1 MASSLPGLKKA
12 ARPDQIAVFAALALV
27 VVGCFFVLKPFLS
40 ALLWAV
46 ILTFSSWP
54 AYRKLLAWVK
64 GRRSLAALLMTL
76 AITVVLLVPSVVIVL
91 TLAGDVKE
99 FASASVAWFRQG
111 PPAPP
116 EWVGRI
122 PWVGG
127 EILTLW
133 AVYAADSKQLL
144 VALEQFVDPLSS
156 SLLTV
161 GKALGKGVLEL
172 SLSIFLAFF
181 FFRDGAKLGD
191 YALAVAKRL
200 AGDRGDYLLRE
211 VAGGTIRGVVYGI
224 LGTAM
229 AQGLL
234 AGIGFSIA
242 GVPAAVLLGLLTFLV
257 SVVPMGPPLI
267 WIPASIWVFQNGS
280 VGMGI
285 FLVCWGI
292 FGISSIDNFVRPLI
306 ISQGNKM
313 PFVLIFMG
321 VLGGGL
327 AFGLIGIFLGPTLL
341 AVSFRLGEVWLA
353 YRKNPARMPPD
364 EIGTADSDDLLAGV
378 PDESPFSPS

>member
-1 MASSLPGLKKA
+1 MASPLPALKKV
-12 ARPDQIAVFAALALV
+12 ARPDQIAVLAALSLV
-27 VVGCFFVLKPFLS
+27 AVGCFFVLKPFLS

-54 AYRKLLAWVK
+54 AYRQLLSWVK
-64 GRRSLAALLMTL
+64 GRRTLAALLMTL
-76 AITVVLLVPSVVIVL
+76 GITIVLLVPSVVIVL

-99 FASASVAWFRQG
+99 FASVSVAWFRQG

-116 EWVGRI
+116 EWVGRV

-127 EILTLW
+127 EILALW
-133 AVYAADSKQLL
+133 TEYAADSKQLL
-144 VALEQFVDPLSS
+144 VALEQLVDPLSS
-156 SLLTV
+156 SLLAI
-161 GKALGKGVLEL
+161 GKALGQGVLEL

-200 AGDRGDYLLRE
+200 AGDRGDHLLRE

-242 GVPAAVLLGLLTFLV
+242 GVPAAVLLGLLTFLI
-257 SVVPMGPPLI
+257 SVIPMGPPLI

-285 FLVCWGI
+285 FMVCWGI
-292 FGISSIDNFVRPLI
+292 FGISSIDNFIRPLI

-313 PFVLIFMG
+313 PFILIFMG

-341 AVSFRLGEVWLA
+341 AVSFRLGEEWLA
-353 YRKNPARMPPD
+353 YRKKPTLNPPG
-364 EIGTADSDDLLAGV
+364 EN
-378 PDESPFSPS
+378 DESDSEESADGSPDPA

>member
-1 MASSLPGLKKA
+1 MSPSLPNLRKVA
-12 ARPDQIAVFAALALV
+12 NTDQIAVLAVLVLV
-27 VVGCFFVLKPFLS
+27 VIGCFFVLKPFLS

-54 AYRKLLAWVK
+54 AFRVLLSWVK
-64 GRRSLAALLMTL
+64 GRRTLAAFLMTL
-76 AITVVLLVPSVVIVL
+76 VIAVVLLVPSLVIVL

-99 FASASVAWFRQG
+99 FAATTVAWVRQG

-116 EWVGRI
+116 EWLVRI
-122 PWVGG
+122 PWVG
-127 EILTLW
+127 EEMIAIW
-133 AVYAADSKQLL
+133 KEYAADSKQLL
-144 VALEQFVDPLSS
+144 VAAEQFIDPLTS
-156 SLLTV
+156 SLLTI
-161 GKALGKGVLEL
+161 GKTLGRGVLEL
-172 SLSIFLAFF
+172 ALSMFLAFF

-191 YALAVAKRL
+191 RALAIAKRL
-200 AGDRGDYLLRE
+200 AGERGDHLLRE

-229 AQGLL
+229 AQGLV
-234 AGIGFSIA
+234 AWVGFSIA
-242 GVPAAVLLGLLTFLV
+242 GVPAAVLLGLMTFII
-257 SVVPMGPPLI
+257 SVIPMGPPLI

-280 VGMGI
+280 VGEGI
-285 FLVCWGI
+285 FMLLWGAL
-292 FGISSIDNFVRPLI
+292 GISSIDNFIRPLI

-341 AVSFRLGEVWLA
+341 AVTFRLGEEWLS
-353 YRKNPARMPPD
+353 YRKQVKPADM
-364 EIGTADSDDLLAGV
+364 
-378 PDESPFSPS
+378 

>member
-1 MASSLPGLKKA
+1 MSPSLPNLRKVA
-12 ARPDQIAVFAALALV
+12 NTDQIAVLAALVLV
-27 VVGCFFVLKPFLS
+27 VIGCFFVLKPFLS

-54 AYRKLLAWVK
+54 AFRVLLVWVK
-64 GRRSLAALLMTL
+64 GRRTLAAFLMTL
-76 AITVVLLVPSVVIVL
+76 VIAVVLLVPSLVIVL

-99 FASASVAWFRQG
+99 FAATSVAWVRQG

-116 EWVGRI
+116 EWLVRV
-122 PWVGG
+122 PWVGA
-127 EILTLW
+127 EMIAIW
-133 AVYAADSKQLL
+133 KEYAADSKQLL
-144 VALEQFVDPLSS
+144 VAAEQFIDPLTS
-156 SLLTV
+156 SLLTI
-161 GKALGKGVLEL
+161 GKTLGRGVLEL
-172 SLSIFLAFF
+172 ALSMFLAFF

-191 YALAVAKRL
+191 RALAIAKRL
-200 AGDRGDYLLRE
+200 AGERGDHLLRE

-229 AQGLL
+229 AQGLV
-234 AGIGFSIA
+234 AWVGFSIA
-242 GVPAAVLLGLLTFLV
+242 GVPAAVLLGLMTFLI
-257 SVVPMGPPLI
+257 SVIPMGPPLI

-280 VGMGI
+280 VGEGI
-285 FLVCWGI
+285 FMLLWGAL
-292 FGISSIDNFVRPLI
+292 GISSIDNFIRPLI

-341 AVSFRLGEVWLA
+341 AVTFRLGEEWLS
-353 YRKNPARMPPD
+353 YRKQVKPADM
-364 EIGTADSDDLLAGV
+364 
-378 PDESPFSPS
+378 

>member
-1 MASSLPGLKKA
+1 MANSLPSLRKVA
-12 ARPDQIAVFAALALV
+12 NTDQIAVLAVLVLV
-27 VVGCFFVLKPFLS
+27 VIGCFFVLKPFLS

-54 AYRKLLAWVK
+54 AFRVLLGWVR
-64 GRRSLAALLMTL
+64 GRRTLAAFLMTL
-76 AITVVLLVPSVVIVL
+76 AIAMVLLVPSVVIVL

-99 FASASVAWFRQG
+99 FASTTVAWVRQG

-116 EWVGRI
+116 EWLARV
-122 PWVGG
+122 PWLGV
-127 EILTLW
+127 EMTATW
-133 AVYAADSKQLL
+133 KEYAADSKQLL
-144 VALEQFVDPLSS
+144 VAAEQFVDPLTSW
-156 SLLTV
+156 LLTI
-161 GKALGKGVLEL
+161 GKALGRGVLEL
-172 SLSIFLAFF
+172 ALSMFLAFF
-181 FFRDGAKLGD
+181 FFRDGANLGD
-191 YALAVAKRL
+191 RALAIARRL
-200 AGDRGDYLLRE
+200 AGSRGDHLLRE

-229 AQGLL
+229 AQGLV
-234 AGIGFSIA
+234 AWVGFTIA
-242 GVPAAVLLGLLTFLV
+242 GVPAAVLLGLMTFLI
-257 SVVPMGPPLI
+257 SVIPMGPPLI

-285 FLVCWGI
+285 FMLLWGAL
-292 FGISSIDNFVRPLI
+292 GVSSIDNFIRPLI

-341 AVSFRLGEVWLA
+341 AVSFRLAEEWLA
-353 YRKNPARMPPD
+353 YRKQVKPAEPD
-364 EIGTADSDDLLAGV
+364 
-378 PDESPFSPS
+378 DEDIPVLPTSETPA

>member
-1 MASSLPGLKKA
+1 MANSLPSLRKVA
-12 ARPDQIAVFAALALV
+12 NTDQIAVLAVLVLV
-27 VVGCFFVLKPFLS
+27 VIGCFFVLKPFLS

-54 AYRKLLAWVK
+54 AFRVLLGWVR
-64 GRRSLAALLMTL
+64 GRRTLAAFLMTL
-76 AITVVLLVPSVVIVL
+76 AIAMVLLVPSVVIVL

-99 FASASVAWFRQG
+99 FAATSVAWVRQG

-116 EWVGRI
+116 EWLAKI
-122 PWVGG
+122 PWVGV
-127 EILTLW
+127 EMTATW
-133 AVYAADSKQLL
+133 KEYAADSKQLL
-144 VALEQFVDPLSS
+144 VAAEQFIDPLTSW
-156 SLLTV
+156 LLTI
-161 GKALGKGVLEL
+161 GKALGRGVLEL
-172 SLSIFLAFF
+172 ALSMFLAFF

-191 YALAVAKRL
+191 RALAIAKRL
-200 AGDRGDYLLRE
+200 AGERGDHLLRE

-234 AGIGFSIA
+234 AWVGFTIA
-242 GVPAAVLLGLLTFLV
+242 GVPAAVLLGLMTFLI
-257 SVVPMGPPLI
+257 SVIPMGPPLI

-280 VGMGI
+280 VGAGI
-285 FLVCWGI
+285 FMLIWGALA
-292 FGISSIDNFVRPLI
+292 ISSIDNFIRPLI

-341 AVSFRLGEVWLA
+341 AVSFRLGEEWLA
-353 YRKNPARMPPD
+353 YRKQVKPAEPD
-364 EIGTADSDDLLAGV
+364 GGETPVLSTTET
-378 PDESPFSPS
+378 PT

>member
-1 MASSLPGLKKA
+1 VANT
-12 ARPDQIAVFAALALV
+12 DQIAVLAVLVLV
-27 VVGCFFVLKPFLS
+27 VIGCFFVLKPFLS

-54 AYRKLLAWVK
+54 AFRVLLGWVR
-64 GRRSLAALLMTL
+64 GRRTLAAFLMTL
-76 AITVVLLVPSVVIVL
+76 AIAMVLLVPSVVIVL

-99 FASASVAWFRQG
+99 FAATSVAWVRQG

-116 EWVGRI
+116 EWLAKI
-122 PWVGG
+122 PWVGV
-127 EILTLW
+127 EMTATW
-133 AVYAADSKQLL
+133 KEYAADGKQLL
-144 VALEQFVDPLSS
+144 VAAEQFIDPLTSW
-156 SLLTV
+156 LLTI
-161 GKALGKGVLEL
+161 GKALGRGVLEL
-172 SLSIFLAFF
+172 ALSMFLAFF
-181 FFRDGAKLGD
+181 FFRDGANLGD
-191 YALAVAKRL
+191 RALAIARRL
-200 AGDRGDYLLRE
+200 AGSRGDHLLRE

-234 AGIGFSIA
+234 AWVGFTIA
-242 GVPAAVLLGLLTFLV
+242 GVPAAVLLGLMTFLI
-257 SVVPMGPPLI
+257 SVIPMGPPLI

-280 VGMGI
+280 VGAGI
-285 FLVCWGI
+285 FMLIWGAL
-292 FGISSIDNFVRPLI
+292 GISSIDNFIRPLI

-341 AVSFRLGEVWLA
+341 AVSFRLGEEWLA
-353 YRKNPARMPPD
+353 YRKQVKPAEPD
-364 EIGTADSDDLLAGV
+364 GGETPML
-378 PDESPFSPS
+378 PTTETPT

>member
-1 MASSLPGLKKA
+1 MSASLPSFRKVA
-12 ARPDQIAVFAALALV
+12 NTDQIAVLAVLVLV
-27 VVGCFFVLKPFLS
+27 VIGCFFVLKPFLS

-54 AYRKLLAWVK
+54 AFRVLLGWVR
-64 GRRSLAALLMTL
+64 GRRTLAAFLMTL
-76 AITVVLLVPSVVIVL
+76 AIAMVLLVPSVVIVL

-99 FASASVAWFRQG
+99 FASTTVAWVRQG

-116 EWVGRI
+116 EWLARV
-122 PWVGG
+122 PWLGV
-127 EILTLW
+127 EMTATW
-133 AVYAADSKQLL
+133 KEYAADSKQLL
-144 VALEQFVDPLSS
+144 VAAEQFVDPLTSW
-156 SLLTV
+156 LLTI
-161 GKALGKGVLEL
+161 GKALGRGVLEL
-172 SLSIFLAFF
+172 ALSMFLAFF
-181 FFRDGAKLGD
+181 FFRDGANLGER
-191 YALAVAKRL
+191 ALAIARRL
-200 AGDRGDYLLRE
+200 AGSRGDHLLRE

-229 AQGLL
+229 AQGLV
-234 AGIGFSIA
+234 AWVGFTIA
-242 GVPAAVLLGLLTFLV
+242 GVPAAVLLGLMTFLI
-257 SVVPMGPPLI
+257 SVIPMGPPLI

-285 FLVCWGI
+285 FMLLWGAL
-292 FGISSIDNFVRPLI
+292 GISSIDNFIRPLI

-341 AVSFRLGEVWLA
+341 AVSFRLAEEWLA
-353 YRKNPARMPPD
+353 YRKQVKPAEPD
-364 EIGTADSDDLLAGV
+364 
-378 PDESPFSPS
+378 DEDIPVLPTSETPA

>member
-1 MASSLPGLKKA
+1 MANSLTHLRKA
-12 ARPDQIAVFAALALV
+12 ARTDQIAVLAALTMV
-27 VVGCFFVLKPFLS
+27 VLGCFLVLRPFLS

-54 AYRKLLAWVK
+54 AFRVLLGWVK
-64 GRRSLAALLMTL
+64 GRRTLAAFLMTL
-76 AITVVLLVPSVVIVL
+76 GIALVLLVPSVVIVL
-91 TLAGDVKE
+91 TLAGDVRE
-99 FASASVAWFRQG
+99 FASTTVAWFRQG

-116 EWVGRI
+116 GWLGKV
-122 PWVGG
+122 PWIG
-127 EILTLW
+127 EDLIASW
-133 AVYAADSKQLL
+133 QEYAADSRQLL
-144 VALEQFVDPLSS
+144 SDAEKQIG
-156 SLLTV
+156 LLTSWLL
-161 GKALGKGVLEL
+161 ALGKAIGRGVLEL
-172 SLSIFLAFF
+172 ALSMFLAFF

-191 YALAVAKRL
+191 RALAVARRL
-200 AGDRGDYLLRE
+200 AGDRGDHLLRE

-229 AQGLL
+229 AQGFL
-234 AGIGFSIA
+234 AWAGFTIA

-280 VGMGI
+280 AGMGV
-285 FLVCWGI
+285 FLLVWGTL
-292 FGISSIDNFVRPLI
+292 GISSIDNFIRPLI

-321 VLGGGL
+321 VVGGGL

-341 AVSFRLGEVWLA
+341 AVSFRLGEEWLA
-353 YRKNPARMPPD
+353 YRKQAGPAPSDGAALP
-364 EIGTADSDDLLAGV
+364 EAGAEGPADGGG
-378 PDESPFSPS
+378 

>member
-1 MASSLPGLKKA
+1 MTPTIPGLGKPIRA
-12 ARPDQIAVFAALALV
+12 DQLLVFSALALV
-27 VVGCFFVLKPFLS
+27 VIGCVLVLKPFLS

-54 AYRKLLAWVK
+54 AYRRLLDWVG

-76 AITVVLLVPSVVIVL
+76 GITAILLVPSVVIVL
-91 TLAGDVKE
+91 TLAEDVKE
-99 FASASVAWFRQG
+99 LGSTMVSWFQQG

-116 EWVGRI
+116 SWLDRI
-122 PWVGG
+122 PWVGS
-127 EILTLW
+127 ELVQIW
-133 AVYAADSKQLL
+133 NDHAADSKQLL
-144 VALEQFVDPLSS
+144 TTAEQFVEPVTSW
-156 SLLTV
+156 LLAV
-161 GKALGKGVLEL
+161 GKTLGQGVLEL
-172 SLSIFLAFF
+172 GISIFLSFF
-181 FFRDGAKLGD
+181 IFRDGAEIGD
-191 YALAVAKRL
+191 RALAMAMRL
-200 AGDRGDYLLRE
+200 AGERGDYLLRD

-242 GVPAAVLLGLLTFLV
+242 GVPAAVLLGLLTFLA
-257 SVVPMGPPLI
+257 SVMPMGPPLI
-267 WIPASIWVFQNGS
+267 WIPASIWVFLNGS

-285 FLVCWGI
+285 FLFLWGLLAV
-292 FGISSIDNFVRPLI
+292 STVDNFIRPLI

-341 AVSFRLGEVWLA
+341 AVTFRLTEEWLA
-353 YRKNPARMPPD
+353 HRKKPLVLSAEGAANPPPEEEEEEEER
-364 EIGTADSDDLLAGV
+364 EI
-378 PDESPFSPS
+378 